1 MKAVIVGGGKVGYN
15 LLKTLKEKHYNVVLI
30 ERNLDVCNL
39 IAEEFNGD
47 VIHGDGTDLEVLRD
61 AEIEDAQLVA
71 AVTGKDEENL
81 VICQIA
87 SKKFNVSKTISR
99 INNPK
104 NISVFKTLGVNNTV
118 CSTEVIANLIEWEL
132 SMDRIKVIKT
142 FENGEVVLVEA
153 ILEGKNSWED
163 KKVEDLKIPEDC
175 VIVTIFREDKTI
187 YPKVST
193 TIRKDDRI
201 LIVTNIQGTEEL
213 KKSIFGR

>member
-15 LLKTLKEKHYNVVLI
+15 LLKTLKEKQYNVVLI

-187 YPKVST
+187 YPKGST